1 MHKIDSPHSTS
12 SNEFTD
18 GNPTLGIEATELIAK
33 WFNTVQRELVALVQ
47 FAGLTLSDIDDD
59 QITEAITALLSAHA
73 NLTAP
78 HNATADATAERLV
91 VRDSAGRASFA
102 PGTTGGEAVVFSQ
115 FEYDFSD
122 VAGWVKFPGG
132 FVVQWGVYV
141 SGQNSTITYSWPV
154 AFPNGFLAAVGQIRN
169 QAATHESTITVNNIT
184 STQFGLNGYAY
195 AYSCFVIGVGW

>member
-1 MHKIDSPHSTS
+1 MHKIDAPHATA

-18 GNPTLGIEATELIAK
+18 GNPALGIEATELIAK

-47 FAGLTLSDIDDD
+47 YAGLTLSDIDDD

-78 HNATADATAERLV
+78 HSATAAATAERLV

-115 FEYDFSD
+115 FEHDFS
-122 VAGWVKFPGG
+122 AKWAKLPGG
-132 FVVQWGVYV
+132 LIIQWGQALSDVENAWV
-141 SGQNSTITYSWPV
+141 TRSFNITY
-154 AFPNGFLAAVGQIRN
+154 PNAALIIVGIGDAGAVTLDPDIRLN
-169 QAATHESTITVNNIT
+169 ILSTSQFRIWNTGYENSLVNWI
-184 STQFGLNGYAY
+184 SLGR
-195 AYSCFVIGVGW
+195 